1 MVVKN
6 NKVWLGRYRAESL
19 VKKYGTPLYV
29 YEADTIK
36 SRYSNLVENIKYS
49 SLKVHYA
56 VKANSN
62 LYLLKL
68 IKKLGAGVETV
79 SLGEVL
85 ISLKSGFK
93 PDRIIYTCSNI
104 TKDEL
109 KSLIEKGIRVNLDSL
124 SQIKLWGEIKPGSSI
139 SLRLNQGIGAGNH
152 NHVITGGP
160 ESKFG
165 VDIRQINEVQAL
177 ARKYK
182 LSINGIQQH
191 IGSGILGEETFLKA
205 MRALLKTAYRFP
217 DLEFI
222 DFGGGFGIPYRP
234 NEKSLDLKHL
244 GPLIVKTLRGFSKDY
259 GRNLTIIFEPGRYL
273 VAEAG
278 TLLVQV
284 TEIKKN
290 PTKTF
295 VGTDSG
301 FNHLIRP
308 AMYGSYHEVVN
319 ASRIKGKKVK
329 VSVVGNICESADF
342 FAKDRLL
349 TIPRQGEILA
359 ILNAG
364 AYGFSMS
371 SNYDLRPRPAEVL
384 IEGSRTK
391 LIRRREKLEDII

>member
-6 NKVWLGRYRAESL
+6 NKVWLGRYGAESL

-68 IKKLGAGVETV
+68 IKKLGAGAETV

-85 ISLKSGFK
+85 VSLKAGFK
-93 PDRIIYTCSNI
+93 PNQIIYTCSNI

>member
-6 NKVWLGRYRAESL
+6 NKVWLGRYGAESL

-68 IKKLGAGVETV
+68 IKKLGAGAETV

-85 ISLKSGFK
+85 VSLKAGFK
-93 PDRIIYTCSNI
+93 PNQIIYTCSNI

-124 SQIKLWGEIKPGSSI
+124 SQIKLWGEIRPGSSI

-391 LIRRREKLEDII
+391 LIRRREELEDII